1 MHFECAQHDDWQRS
15 QQTCASCYRSLLL
28 CYLGMLLVPLPQY
41 LECTILIFYIKPDM
55 FDFSTVDADYYYLA
69 LTSATLVFALYAF
82 YSIALV
88 SIKYSTVPQTW
99 QFLNLSSSQLD
110 SLETSSF
117 SVHPLYS

>member
-1 MHFECAQHDDWQRS
+1 MCIMLSFLI
-15 QQTCASCYRSLLL
+15 TLLL
-28 CYLGMLLVPLPQY
+28 RNVVSSLTAIFGMY
-41 LECTILIFYIKPDM
+41 YIKPDM